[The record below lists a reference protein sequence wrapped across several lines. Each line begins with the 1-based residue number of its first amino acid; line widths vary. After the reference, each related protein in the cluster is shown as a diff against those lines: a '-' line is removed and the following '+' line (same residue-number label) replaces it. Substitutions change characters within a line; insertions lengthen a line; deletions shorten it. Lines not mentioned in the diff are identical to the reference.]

1 MKNMKN
7 IILNALKRCKWIIL
21 FEIIFIIINILLT
34 TYPAKII
41 GEIID
46 LMYNMDELK
55 NVIIQKTGIMLA
67 ICIGILIVRT
77 LWKYLEISMSNI
89 FVTTLRN
96 KLFEKLM
103 KVHLEELKDI
113 KNGQIMS
120 YFVSDIKTMRAFVS
134 RVISTV
140 TRILMTGMI
149 VIGTMSTDI
158 NINLT
163 LAILIPIVI
172 TIIVVVILK
181 SYVEKNY
188 KKAQMAFTDLSEY
201 VQESTD
207 SIRTTKAYV
216 GEEKQ
221 IKEFI
226 EKNKNVRNSNN
237 KLEVY
242 SNLLHTT
249 IQICVG
255 ICYSISIL
263 YGSNLVLQ
271 NKITIGDLVTFN
283 GYIALL
289 VGPMGAI
296 PWIVNK
302 YKRAV
307 VSYNRL
313 NDVFSLKEEDVVINE
328 KKVDN
333 ELQGYIKIDN
343 LTYTY
348 PGTKKEVLK
357 DISLEIKPG
366 KNLGIIGV
374 LGSGKTTL
382 ANLLLKLYRVKENKI
397 YIDGKDINNIDTKV
411 LRENIC
417 YITQENFLFSTSL
430 KENISLFREEYKD
443 EEIENSTKSAI
454 IYDDILQMP
463 ENINTVIGEKGI
475 DLSGGQKQ
483 RVVISR
489 AFLKKSNILIFDDT
503 FSALDNRT
511 QASLLKNI
519 KKLTK
524 NKSCIIISNRISDIK
539 ECDEILVLEQ
549 GKIVE
554 RGTHEELINNKNK
567 YYKFY
572 KDQISKPEDS
582 ILA

>member
-1 MKNMKN
+1 MKK
-7 IILNALKRCKWIIL
+7 IILEVLKRSKWIII

-46 LMYNMDELK
+46 LMYNMDEFK
-55 NVIIQKTGIMLA
+55 NVILQKTGIMLVV
-67 ICIGILIVRT
+67 CIGILIVRT
-77 LWKYLEISMSNI
+77 LWKYLEISMSNT

-103 KVHLEELKDI
+103 KIHLEELKDI

-134 RVISTV
+134 KVISTI
-140 TRILMTGMI
+140 TRIVMTGII
-149 VIGTMSTDI
+149 VIGTMSTDV

-172 TIIVVVILK
+172 TTIIVVILK

-188 KKAQMAFTDLSEY
+188 KQAQKDFTDLSEY

-221 IKEFI
+221 TKEFI
-226 EKNKNVRNSNN
+226 VKNKNVKDSNN

-242 SNLLHTT
+242 SSLLHTT
-249 IQICVG
+249 IQSCVG
-255 ICYSISIL
+255 ICYAISIL

-271 NKITIGDLVTFN
+271 NKITVGDLVAFN

-289 VGPMGAI
+289 VTPMNAI

-313 NDVFSLKEEDVVINE
+313 NDVFSLKEEDVEINE

-333 ELQGYIKIDN
+333 ELQGHIKIDN

-357 DISLEIKPG
+357 DINLEIKPG

-397 YIDGKDINNIDTKV
+397 YIDGKDINDIDTKV

-443 EEIENSTKSAI
+443 EEIENSTKNAM

-463 ENINTVIGEKGI
+463 ENINTIIGEKGI

-549 GKIVE
+549 GKILE
-554 RGTHEELINNKNK
+554 RGNHTELINNKNK

>member
-1 MKNMKN
+1 MKK
-7 IILNALKRCKWIIL
+7 IILEVLKRSKWIIL

-46 LMYNMDELK
+46 LMYNMDEFK
-55 NVIIQKTGIMLA
+55 NVILQKTGIMLVV
-67 ICIGILIVRT
+67 CIGILIVRT
-77 LWKYLEISMSNI
+77 LWKYLEISMSNT

-103 KVHLEELKDI
+103 RIHLEELKDI

-134 RVISTV
+134 RVISTI
-140 TRILMTGMI
+140 TRIVMTGII
-149 VIGTMSTDI
+149 VIGTMSTDV

-172 TIIVVVILK
+172 TTIIVVILK

-188 KKAQMAFTDLSEY
+188 KQAQKDFTDLSEY

-221 IKEFI
+221 TKEFI
-226 EKNKNVRNSNN
+226 VKNKNVKDSNN

-242 SNLLHTT
+242 SSLLHTT
-249 IQICVG
+249 IQSCVG
-255 ICYSISIL
+255 ICYAISIL

-271 NKITIGDLVTFN
+271 NKITVGDLVAFN

-289 VGPMGAI
+289 VTPMNAI

-313 NDVFSLKEEDVVINE
+313 NDVFSLKEEDVEINE

-333 ELQGYIKIDN
+333 ELQGHIKIDN

-357 DISLEIKPG
+357 DINLEIKPG

-397 YIDGKDINNIDTKV
+397 YIDGKDINDIDTKV

-443 EEIENSTKSAI
+443 EEIENSTKNAM

-463 ENINTVIGEKGI
+463 ENINTIIGEKGI

-549 GKIVE
+549 GKILE
-554 RGTHEELINNKNK
+554 RGNHTELINNKNK

>member
-1 MKNMKN
+1 MKK
-7 IILNALKRCKWIIL
+7 IILEVLKRSKWIIL

-46 LMYNMDELK
+46 LMYNMDEFK
-55 NVIIQKTGIMLA
+55 NVILQKTGIML
-67 ICIGILIVRT
+67 IVCIGILIVRT
-77 LWKYLEISMSNI
+77 LWKYLEISMSNT

-96 KLFEKLM
+96 KLFQKLM
-103 KVHLEELKDI
+103 KIHLEELKDI

-134 RVISTV
+134 RVISTI
-140 TRILMTGMI
+140 TRIVMTGII
-149 VIGTMSTDI
+149 VIGTMSTDV

-172 TIIVVVILK
+172 TTIIVVILK

-188 KKAQMAFTDLSEY
+188 KQAQKDFTDLSEY

-221 IKEFI
+221 TKEFI
-226 EKNKNVRNSNN
+226 VKNKNVKDSNN

-242 SNLLHTT
+242 SSLLHTT
-249 IQICVG
+249 IQSCVG
-255 ICYSISIL
+255 ICYAISIL

-271 NKITIGDLVTFN
+271 NKITVGDLVAFN

-289 VGPMGAI
+289 VTPMNAI

-313 NDVFSLKEEDVVINE
+313 NDVFSLKEEDVEINE

-333 ELQGYIKIDN
+333 ELQGHIKIDN

-357 DISLEIKPG
+357 DINLEIKPG

-397 YIDGKDINNIDTKV
+397 YIDGKDINDIDTKV

-430 KENISLFREEYKD
+430 KENINLFREGYKD

-454 IYDDILQMP
+454 VYDDILQMP
-463 ENINTVIGEKGI
+463 ENINTIIGEKGI

-524 NKSCIIISNRISDIK
+524 DKSCIIISNRISDIK
-539 ECDEILVLEQ
+539 ECDEIIVLEQ

-554 RGTHEELINNKNK
+554 RGKHEELINNKNK

>member
-1 MKNMKN
+1 MKK
-7 IILNALKRCKWIIL
+7 IILEALKRSIWIIL
-21 FEIIFIIINILLT
+21 FEVIFIIINIQLT

-46 LMYNMDELK
+46 LMYNIDEFK
-55 NVIIQKTGIMLA
+55 NVILQKTGIMLA

-77 LWKYLEISMSNI
+77 LWKYLEITMSDI
-89 FVTTLRN
+89 FFTTLRN

-103 KVHLEELKDI
+103 KIHLEELKDI

-120 YFVSDIKTMRAFVS
+120 YFVSDIKAMKSFVS
-134 RVISTV
+134 KVISTV
-140 TRILMTGMI
+140 TRIVMTGII
-149 VIGTMSTDI
+149 VIGTMSKDV

-163 LAILIPIVI
+163 LSILLPII
-172 TIIVVVILK
+172 ATTIIVVILK

-188 KKAQMAFTDLSEY
+188 KQVQKNFTDLSEY

-221 IKEFI
+221 TEEFI
-226 EKNKNVRNSNN
+226 VKNKRVKDSNN

-242 SNLLHTT
+242 SNLLHIT
-249 IQICVG
+249 IQTCIG
-255 ICYSISIL
+255 ICYGISIL

-271 NKITIGDLVTFN
+271 NKITVGDLVAFN

-289 VGPMGAI
+289 VTPMNAI

-313 NDVFSLKEEDVVINE
+313 DDVFSLKEEDIQINE
-328 KKVDN
+328 NKVND

-357 DISLEIKPG
+357 DINLEIRPG

-382 ANLLLKLYRVKENKI
+382 ANLLLKLYRVEKNKI
-397 YIDGKDINNIDTKV
+397 FIDGIDINDIDTMAV
-411 LRENIC
+411 RENIC

-430 KENISLFREEYKD
+430 KENISLFRKEYKN
-443 EEIENSTKSAI
+443 EEIEESTKSAI

-463 ENINTVIGEKGI
+463 DNINTIIGEKGI

-524 NKSCIIISNRISDIK
+524 GKSCIIISNRISDIK
-539 ECDEILVLEQ
+539 ECDEIIVLEQ
-549 GKIVE
+549 GEIVE
-554 RGTHEELINNKNK
+554 RGKHEDLINNKNK

>member
-1 MKNMKN
+1 MKK
-7 IILNALKRCKWIIL
+7 IILEVLKRSKWIIL

-46 LMYNMDELK
+46 LMYNMDEFK
-55 NVIIQKTGIMLA
+55 NVILQKTGIML
-67 ICIGILIVRT
+67 IVCIGILIVRT
-77 LWKYLEISMSNI
+77 LWKYLEISMSNT

-103 KVHLEELKDI
+103 KIHLEELKDI

-134 RVISTV
+134 RVISTI
-140 TRILMTGMI
+140 TRIVMTGII
-149 VIGTMSTDI
+149 VIGTMSTDV

-172 TIIVVVILK
+172 TTIIVVILK

-188 KKAQMAFTDLSEY
+188 KQAQKDFTDLSEY

-221 IKEFI
+221 TKEFI
-226 EKNKNVRNSNN
+226 VKNKNVKDSNN

-242 SNLLHTT
+242 SSLLHTT
-249 IQICVG
+249 IQSCVG
-255 ICYSISIL
+255 ICYAISIL

-271 NKITIGDLVTFN
+271 NKITVGDLVAFN

-289 VGPMGAI
+289 VTPMNAI

-313 NDVFSLKEEDVVINE
+313 NDVFSLKEEDVEINE

-333 ELQGYIKIDN
+333 ELQGHIKIDN

-348 PGTKKEVLK
+348 PGTKKEILK
-357 DISLEIKPG
+357 DINLEIKPG

-397 YIDGKDINNIDTKV
+397 YIDGKDINDIDTKV

-430 KENISLFREEYKD
+430 KENISLFREGYKD

-454 IYDDILQMP
+454 VYDDILQMP
-463 ENINTVIGEKGI
+463 ENINTIIGEKGI

-524 NKSCIIISNRISDIK
+524 DKSCIIISNRISDIK
-539 ECDEILVLEQ
+539 ECDEIIVLEQ

-554 RGTHEELINNKNK
+554 RGKHEELISNKNK

>member
-1 MKNMKN
+1 M
-7 IILNALKRCKWIIL
+7 

-46 LMYNMDELK
+46 LMYNMDEFK
-55 NVIIQKTGIMLA
+55 NIILQKTGIMLA
-67 ICIGILIVRT
+67 ICIGILVVRT
-77 LWKYLEISMSNI
+77 IWKYLEISMSNI

-96 KLFEKLM
+96 NLFEKLM
-103 KVHLEELKDI
+103 KIHLEELKDI

-120 YFVSDIKTMRAFVS
+120 YFVSDIKAMRAFVS

-140 TRILMTGMI
+140 TRIILTGII
-149 VIGTMSTDI
+149 VIGTMSI
-158 NINLT
+158 NVNINLT
-163 LAILIPIVI
+163 FAIITPIIVT
-172 TIIVVVILK
+172 TIIIVILK

-188 KKAQMAFTDLSEY
+188 KNAQKQFTDMSEY

-216 GEEKQ
+216 GEDKQ
-221 IKEFI
+221 TEEFI
-226 EKNKNVRNSNN
+226 VKNKNVKNSNN
-237 KLEVY
+237 KLEIY
-242 SNLLHTT
+242 SNLLHTV
-249 IQICVG
+249 IQTCVG
-255 ICYSISIL
+255 ICYGISII

-271 NKITIGDLVTFN
+271 SKITVGDLVAFN
-283 GYIALL
+283 GYIALI
-289 VGPMGAI
+289 VGPMAAI

-313 NDVFSLKEEDVVINE
+313 NDVFSLKEEDVEINE

-333 ELQGYIKIDN
+333 ELQGHIKIDN

-357 DISLEIKPG
+357 DINLEIKPG
-366 KNLGIIGV
+366 ENLGIIGV

-397 YIDGKDINNIDTKV
+397 YIDGKDINDIDTKS

-430 KENISLFREEYKD
+430 KENISLFREGYKD

-454 IYDDILQMP
+454 VYDDILQMP
-463 ENINTVIGEKGI
+463 ENINTIIGEKGI

-524 NKSCIIISNRISDIK
+524 DKSCIIISNRISDIK
-539 ECDEILVLEQ
+539 ECDEIIVLEQ

-554 RGTHEELINNKNK
+554 RGKHEELINNKNK

>member
-1 MKNMKN
+1 MKK
-7 IILNALKRCKWIIL
+7 IILEVLKRSKWIIL

-46 LMYNMDELK
+46 LMYNMDEFK
-55 NVIIQKTGIMLA
+55 DIIIQKICIMLA
-67 ICIGILIVRT
+67 ICIGILIVRA
-77 LWKYLEISMSNI
+77 LWKYLEISMSNT
-89 FVTTLRN
+89 FVTILRN

-103 KVHLEELKDI
+103 KIHLDELKDI

-120 YFVSDIKTMRAFVS
+120 YFVSDIKAMRTFVS
-134 RVISTV
+134 RVISTI
-140 TRILMTGMI
+140 TRIVMTGII
-149 VIGTMSTDI
+149 VIGTMSKDV

-163 LAILIPIVI
+163 LAILLPII
-172 TIIVVVILK
+172 ATTIIVVILK

-188 KKAQMAFTDLSEY
+188 KQAQKNFTDLSEY

-216 GEEKQ
+216 GEEIQ
-221 IKEFI
+221 TKEFI
-226 EKNKNVRNSNN
+226 VKNKKVKDSNN

-242 SNLLHTT
+242 SNLLHIT
-249 IQICVG
+249 IQSCIG
-255 ICYSISIL
+255 ICYGISIL

-271 NKITIGDLVTFN
+271 NKITVGDLVAFN

-313 NDVFSLKEEDVVINE
+313 NHVFSLDEEDVQINE
-328 KKVDN
+328 EKVN
-333 ELQGYIKIDN
+333 EELQGHIKIKN
-343 LTYTY
+343 LTYSY

-366 KNLGIIGV
+366 KNLGIIGA

-382 ANLLLKLYRVKENKI
+382 ANLLLKLYRVEKNKI
-397 YIDGKDINNIDTKV
+397 YIDGKDIIDIDTKI

-443 EEIENSTKSAI
+443 EEIENSTKNAI
-454 IYDDILQMP
+454 VYDDILQMP
-463 ENINTVIGEKGI
+463 ENINTIIGEKGI

-489 AFLKKSNILIFDDT
+489 AFLKKSDILIFDDT

-539 ECDEILVLEQ
+539 ECDEIIVLEQ
-549 GKIVE
+549 GKILE
-554 RGTHEELINNKNK
+554 RGNHAELINNKNK

>member
-1 MKNMKN
+1 MKN
-7 IILNALKRCKWIIL
+7 IILEVLKRSKWIIL

-46 LMYNMDELK
+46 LMYNMDEFK
-55 NVIIQKTGIMLA
+55 NVILQKTGIILV

-77 LWKYLEISMSNI
+77 SWKYLEISMSNT

-103 KVHLEELKDI
+103 KIHLEELKDI

-134 RVISTV
+134 RVISTI
-140 TRILMTGMI
+140 TRIVMTGVI
-149 VIGTMSTDI
+149 VIGTMSTDV

-172 TIIVVVILK
+172 TTIIVVILK

-188 KKAQMAFTDLSEY
+188 KQAQKDFTDLSEY

-221 IKEFI
+221 TKEFI
-226 EKNKNVRNSNN
+226 VKNKKVKDSNN

-242 SNLLHTT
+242 SSLLHTT
-249 IQICVG
+249 IQSCVG
-255 ICYSISIL
+255 ICYAISIL

-271 NKITIGDLVTFN
+271 NKITVGDLVAFN

-289 VGPMGAI
+289 VTPMNAI

-313 NDVFSLKEEDVVINE
+313 NDVFSLKEEDVEINE

-333 ELQGYIKIDN
+333 ELQGHIKIDN

-357 DISLEIKPG
+357 DINLEIKPG

-397 YIDGKDINNIDTKV
+397 YIDGEDINDIDTKV

-443 EEIENSTKSAI
+443 EEIKNSTKSAI
-454 IYDDILQMP
+454 VYDDILQMP
-463 ENINTVIGEKGI
+463 ENINTIIGEKGI

-524 NKSCIIISNRISDIK
+524 DKSCIIISNRISDIK
-539 ECDEILVLEQ
+539 ECDEIIVLEQ

-554 RGTHEELINNKNK
+554 RGKHEELINNKNK

>member
-1 MKNMKN
+1 MKK
-7 IILNALKRCKWIIL
+7 IILEVLKRSKWIIL

-46 LMYNMDELK
+46 LMYNMDEFK
-55 NVIIQKTGIMLA
+55 DIIIQKTCIMLA
-67 ICIGILIVRT
+67 ICIGNLIVRT
-77 LWKYLEISMSNI
+77 LWKYLEISTSNT

-103 KVHLEELKDI
+103 KIHLDELKDI

-120 YFVSDIKTMRAFVS
+120 YFVSDIKAMRAFVS
-134 RVISTV
+134 RVISTI
-140 TRILMTGMI
+140 TRIVMTGII
-149 VIGTMSTDI
+149 VIGTMSKDV

-163 LAILIPIVI
+163 LAILLPII
-172 TIIVVVILK
+172 ATTIIVVILK

-188 KKAQMAFTDLSEY
+188 KQAQKDFTDLSEY

-221 IKEFI
+221 TKEFI
-226 EKNKNVRNSNN
+226 VKNKNVKDSNN

-242 SNLLHTT
+242 SSLLHTT
-249 IQICVG
+249 IQSCVG
-255 ICYSISIL
+255 ICYAISIL

-271 NKITIGDLVTFN
+271 NKITVGDLVAFN

-289 VGPMGAI
+289 VTPMNAI

-313 NDVFSLKEEDVVINE
+313 NDVFSLKEEDVEINE

-333 ELQGYIKIDN
+333 ELQGHIKIDN

-357 DISLEIKPG
+357 DINLEIKPG

-382 ANLLLKLYRVKENKI
+382 ANLLLKLYRVQENKI
-397 YIDGKDINNIDTKV
+397 YIDGKDIIDIDTKI
-411 LRENIC
+411 LRENVC

-443 EEIENSTKSAI
+443 EEIENSTKNAM

-463 ENINTVIGEKGI
+463 ENINTIIGEKGI

-539 ECDEILVLEQ
+539 ECDEIIVLEQ
-549 GKIVE
+549 GKILE
-554 RGTHEELINNKNK
+554 KGNHTELINNKNK

>member
-1 MKNMKN
+1 MKK
-7 IILNALKRCKWIIL
+7 IILEVLKRSKCIIL

-46 LMYNMDELK
+46 LMYNMDEFK
-55 NVIIQKTGIMLA
+55 NVILQKTGIILA

-77 LWKYLEISMSNI
+77 LWKYLEISMSNT

-103 KVHLEELKDI
+103 KIHLEELKDI

-134 RVISTV
+134 RVISTI
-140 TRILMTGMI
+140 TRIVMTGII
-149 VIGTMSTDI
+149 VIGTMSTDV

-172 TIIVVVILK
+172 TTIIVVILK

-188 KKAQMAFTDLSEY
+188 KQAQKDFTDLSEY

-221 IKEFI
+221 TKEFI
-226 EKNKNVRNSNN
+226 VKNKKVKDSNN

-242 SNLLHTT
+242 SSLLHTT
-249 IQICVG
+249 IQSCVG
-255 ICYSISIL
+255 ICYAISIL

-271 NKITIGDLVTFN
+271 NKITVGDLVAFN

-289 VGPMGAI
+289 VTPMNAI

-313 NDVFSLKEEDVVINE
+313 NDVFSLKEEDVQINE

-333 ELQGYIKIDN
+333 ELQGHIKIDN
-343 LTYTY
+343 LTYIY

-357 DISLEIKPG
+357 DINLEIKPG

-397 YIDGKDINNIDTKV
+397 YIDGKDINDIDTKS

-443 EEIENSTKSAI
+443 EEIENSTKSAM

-463 ENINTVIGEKGI
+463 ENINTIIGEKGI

-524 NKSCIIISNRISDIK
+524 DKSCIIISNRISDIK
-539 ECDEILVLEQ
+539 ECDEIIVLEQ

-554 RGTHEELINNKNK
+554 RGKHEELINNKNK

>member
-1 MKNMKN
+1 MKK
-7 IILNALKRCKWIIL
+7 IILEVLKRSKWIIL

-46 LMYNMDELK
+46 LMYNMDEFK
-55 NVIIQKTGIMLA
+55 NVILQKTGIMLVV
-67 ICIGILIVRT
+67 CIGILIVRT
-77 LWKYLEISMSNI
+77 LWKYLEISMSNT

-103 KVHLEELKDI
+103 KIHLEELKDI

-134 RVISTV
+134 RVISTI
-140 TRILMTGMI
+140 TRIVMTGII
-149 VIGTMSTDI
+149 VIGTMSTDV

-172 TIIVVVILK
+172 TTIIVVILK
-181 SYVEKNY
+181 SYVEKKY
-188 KKAQMAFTDLSEY
+188 KQAQKDFTDLSEY

-221 IKEFI
+221 TKEFI
-226 EKNKNVRNSNN
+226 VKNKNVKDSNN

-242 SNLLHTT
+242 SSLLHTT
-249 IQICVG
+249 IQSCVG
-255 ICYSISIL
+255 ICYAISIL

-271 NKITIGDLVTFN
+271 NKITVGDLVAFN

-289 VGPMGAI
+289 VTPMNAI

-313 NDVFSLKEEDVVINE
+313 NDVFSLKEEDVEINE

-333 ELQGYIKIDN
+333 ELQGHIKIDN

-357 DISLEIKPG
+357 DINLEIKPG

-397 YIDGKDINNIDTKV
+397 YIDGKDINDIDTKV

-430 KENISLFREEYKD
+430 KENISLFREGYKD

-454 IYDDILQMP
+454 VYDDILQMP
-463 ENINTVIGEKGI
+463 ENINTIIGEKGI

-524 NKSCIIISNRISDIK
+524 DKSCIIISNRISDIK
-539 ECDEILVLEQ
+539 ECDEIIVLEQ

-554 RGTHEELINNKNK
+554 RGKHEELISNKNK

>member
-1 MKNMKN
+1 MKK
-7 IILNALKRCKWIIL
+7 IILEVLKRSKWIII

-46 LMYNMDELK
+46 LMYNMDEFK
-55 NVIIQKTGIMLA
+55 NVILQKTGIMLVV
-67 ICIGILIVRT
+67 CIGILIVRT
-77 LWKYLEISMSNI
+77 LWKYLEISMSNT

-103 KVHLEELKDI
+103 KIHLEELKDI

-134 RVISTV
+134 RVISTI
-140 TRILMTGMI
+140 TRIVMTGII
-149 VIGTMSTDI
+149 VIGTMSTDV

-172 TIIVVVILK
+172 TTIIVVILK

-188 KKAQMAFTDLSEY
+188 KQAQKDFTDLSEY

-221 IKEFI
+221 TKEFI
-226 EKNKNVRNSNN
+226 VKNKNVKDSNN

-242 SNLLHTT
+242 SSLLHTT
-249 IQICVG
+249 IQSCVG
-255 ICYSISIL
+255 ICYAISIL

-271 NKITIGDLVTFN
+271 NKITVGDLVAFN

-289 VGPMGAI
+289 VTPMNAI

-313 NDVFSLKEEDVVINE
+313 NDVFSLKEEDVEINE

-333 ELQGYIKIDN
+333 ELQGHIKIDN

-348 PGTKKEVLK
+348 QGTKKEVLK
-357 DISLEIKPG
+357 DINLEIKPG

-397 YIDGKDINNIDTKV
+397 YIDGKDINDIDTKV

-443 EEIENSTKSAI
+443 EEIENSTKNAM

-463 ENINTVIGEKGI
+463 ENINTIIGEKGI

-549 GKIVE
+549 GKILE
-554 RGTHEELINNKNK
+554 RGNHTELINNKNK

>member
-1 MKNMKN
+1 MKK
-7 IILNALKRCKWIIL
+7 IILEVLKRSKWIIL

-46 LMYNMDELK
+46 LMYNMDEFK
-55 NVIIQKTGIMLA
+55 NVILQKTGIMLVV
-67 ICIGILIVRT
+67 CIGILIVRT
-77 LWKYLEISMSNI
+77 LWKYLEISMSNT

-103 KVHLEELKDI
+103 KIHLEELKDI

-134 RVISTV
+134 RVISTI
-140 TRILMTGMI
+140 TRIVMTGII
-149 VIGTMSTDI
+149 VIGTMSTDV

-172 TIIVVVILK
+172 TTIIVVILK

-188 KKAQMAFTDLSEY
+188 KQAQKDFTDLSEY

-221 IKEFI
+221 TKEFI
-226 EKNKNVRNSNN
+226 VKNKNVKDSNN

-242 SNLLHTT
+242 SSLLHTT
-249 IQICVG
+249 IQSCVG
-255 ICYSISIL
+255 ICYAISIL

-271 NKITIGDLVTFN
+271 NKITVGDLVAFN

-289 VGPMGAI
+289 VTPMNAI

-313 NDVFSLKEEDVVINE
+313 NDVFSLKEEDVEINE

-333 ELQGYIKIDN
+333 ELQGHIKIDN

-357 DISLEIKPG
+357 DINLEIKPG

-397 YIDGKDINNIDTKV
+397 YIDGKDINDIDTKV
-411 LRENIC
+411 LRENVC

-443 EEIENSTKSAI
+443 EEIENSTKNAM

-463 ENINTVIGEKGI
+463 ENINTIIGEKGI

-539 ECDEILVLEQ
+539 ECDEIIVLEQ
-549 GKIVE
+549 GKILE
-554 RGTHEELINNKNK
+554 RGNHTELINNKNK

>member
-1 MKNMKN
+1 MKK
-7 IILNALKRCKWIIL
+7 IILEVLKRSKWIII

-46 LMYNMDELK
+46 LMYNMDEFK
-55 NVIIQKTGIMLA
+55 NVILQKTGIMLVV
-67 ICIGILIVRT
+67 CIGILIVRT
-77 LWKYLEISMSNI
+77 LWKYLEISMSNT

-103 KVHLEELKDI
+103 KIHLEELKDI

-134 RVISTV
+134 RVISTI
-140 TRILMTGMI
+140 TRIVMTGII
-149 VIGTMSTDI
+149 VIGTMSTDV

-172 TIIVVVILK
+172 TTIIVVILK

-188 KKAQMAFTDLSEY
+188 KQAQKDFTDLSEY

-221 IKEFI
+221 TKEFI
-226 EKNKNVRNSNN
+226 VKNKNVKDSNN

-242 SNLLHTT
+242 SSLLHTT
-249 IQICVG
+249 IQSCVG
-255 ICYSISIL
+255 ICYAISIL

-271 NKITIGDLVTFN
+271 NKITVGDLVAFN

-289 VGPMGAI
+289 VTPMNAI

-313 NDVFSLKEEDVVINE
+313 NDVFSLKEEDVEINE

-333 ELQGYIKIDN
+333 ELQGHIKIDN

-357 DISLEIKPG
+357 DINLEIKPG

-397 YIDGKDINNIDTKV
+397 YIDGKDINDIDTKV

-443 EEIENSTKSAI
+443 EEIENSTKNAM

-463 ENINTVIGEKGI
+463 ENINTIIGEKGI

-549 GKIVE
+549 GKILE
-554 RGTHEELINNKNK
+554 RGNHTELINNKNK

>member
-1 MKNMKN
+1 MKK
-7 IILNALKRCKWIIL
+7 IILDVLKRSKWIIL
-21 FEIIFIIINILLT
+21 FEIIFIIINVLLT

-46 LMYNMDELK
+46 LMYNMDEFK
-55 NVIIQKTGIMLA
+55 SVILQKTGIMIVA
-67 ICIGILIVRT
+67 CIGILIVRT

-103 KVHLEELKDI
+103 KIHLEELKDI

-120 YFVSDIKTMRAFVS
+120 YFVSDIKAMRAFVS

-140 TRILMTGMI
+140 TRIVMTGII
-149 VIGTMSTDI
+149 VIGTMSMDV

-172 TIIVVVILK
+172 TTIIVVILK

-188 KKAQMAFTDLSEY
+188 KQAKKNFTNLSEY

-226 EKNKNVRNSNN
+226 VKNKKVKDSNN

-242 SNLLHTT
+242 SNLLHIA
-249 IQICVG
+249 IQTCIG
-255 ICYSISIL
+255 ICYAISIL
-263 YGSNLVLQ
+263 YGSNLVLE
-271 NKITIGDLVTFN
+271 NKITVGDLVAFN

-313 NDVFSLKEEDVVINE
+313 NDVFSLKEEDVEINE
-328 KKVDN
+328 KKVDD
-333 ELQGYIKIDN
+333 ELQGHIKIDN
-343 LTYTY
+343 LTYIY

-357 DISLEIKPG
+357 DINLEIKPG

-382 ANLLLKLYRVKENKI
+382 ANLLLKLYRVEENKI
-397 YIDGKDINNIDTKV
+397 YIDGKDINDIDTRS

-417 YITQENFLFSTSL
+417 YTTQENFLFSTSL
-430 KENISLFREEYKD
+430 RENISLFREEYKD
-443 EEIENSTKSAI
+443 EEIEESTKNAM
-454 IYDDILQMP
+454 IYEDILQMP
-463 ENINTVIGEKGI
+463 EDINTIIGEKGI

-519 KKLTK
+519 RKLTK
-524 NKSCIIISNRISDIK
+524 GKSCIIISNRISDIK
-539 ECDEILVLEQ
+539 ECDEIIVLEQ

-554 RGTHEELINNKNK
+554 RGIHKELINNKNK
-567 YYKFY
+567 YYEFY
-572 KDQISKPEDS
+572 KNQISKPEDS

>member
-1 MKNMKN
+1 MKK
-7 IILNALKRCKWIIL
+7 IILEVLKRSKWIIL

-46 LMYNMDELK
+46 LMYNMDEFK
-55 NVIIQKTGIMLA
+55 NVILQKTGIILA

-77 LWKYLEISMSNI
+77 SWKYLEISMSNT

-103 KVHLEELKDI
+103 KIHLEELKDI

-120 YFVSDIKTMRAFVS
+120 YFVSDIKTVRAFVS
-134 RVISTV
+134 RVISTI
-140 TRILMTGMI
+140 TRIVMTGII
-149 VIGTMSTDI
+149 VIGTMSTDV

-172 TIIVVVILK
+172 TTIIVVILK

-188 KKAQMAFTDLSEY
+188 KQAQKDFTDLSEY

-221 IKEFI
+221 TKEFI
-226 EKNKNVRNSNN
+226 VKNKKVKDSNN

-242 SNLLHTT
+242 SSLLHTT
-249 IQICVG
+249 IQSCVG
-255 ICYSISIL
+255 ICYAISIL
-263 YGSNLVLQ
+263 YGSSLVLQ
-271 NKITIGDLVTFN
+271 NKITVGDLVAFN

-289 VGPMGAI
+289 VTPMNAI

-313 NDVFSLKEEDVVINE
+313 NDVFSLKEEDVEINE

-333 ELQGYIKIDN
+333 ELQGHIKIDN
-343 LTYTY
+343 LTYIY

-357 DISLEIKPG
+357 DINLEIKPG

-397 YIDGKDINNIDTKV
+397 YIDDKDINDIDTKV

-443 EEIENSTKSAI
+443 EEIKNSTKSAI
-454 IYDDILQMP
+454 IYEDILQMP
-463 ENINTVIGEKGI
+463 ENINTIIGEKGI

-524 NKSCIIISNRISDIK
+524 DKSCIIISNRISDIK
-539 ECDEILVLEQ
+539 ECDEIIVLEQ

-554 RGTHEELINNKNK
+554 RGKHEELINNKNK

>member
-1 MKNMKN
+1 MKK
-7 IILNALKRCKWIIL
+7 IILEVLKRSKWIIL

-46 LMYNMDELK
+46 LMYNMDEFK
-55 NVIIQKTGIMLA
+55 NVILQKTGIMLVV
-67 ICIGILIVRT
+67 CIGILIVRT
-77 LWKYLEISMSNI
+77 LWKYLEISMSNT

-103 KVHLEELKDI
+103 KIHLEELKDI

-120 YFVSDIKTMRAFVS
+120 YFVSDIKAMRAFVS

-140 TRILMTGMI
+140 TRIILTGII
-149 VIGTMSTDI
+149 VIGTMSI
-158 NINLT
+158 NVNINLT
-163 LAILIPIVI
+163 FAIIIPIVVT
-172 TIIVVVILK
+172 TIIIVILK

-188 KKAQMAFTDLSEY
+188 KNAQKQFTDMSEY

-216 GEEKQ
+216 GEDKQ
-221 IKEFI
+221 TEEFI
-226 EKNKNVRNSNN
+226 VKNKNVKNSNN

-242 SNLLHTT
+242 SNLLHTV
-249 IQICVG
+249 IQTCVG
-255 ICYSISIL
+255 ICYGISII

-271 NKITIGDLVTFN
+271 SKITVGDLVAFN
-283 GYIALL
+283 GYIALI
-289 VGPMGAI
+289 VGPMAAI

-313 NDVFSLKEEDVVINE
+313 NDVFSLKEEDVEINE

-333 ELQGYIKIDN
+333 ELQGHIKIDN
-343 LTYTY
+343 LTYIY

-357 DISLEIKPG
+357 DINLEIKPG

-382 ANLLLKLYRVKENKI
+382 ANLLLKLYRVEENKI
-397 YIDGKDINNIDTKV
+397 YIDGRDINDIDTKV

-463 ENINTVIGEKGI
+463 ENINTIIGEKGI

-524 NKSCIIISNRISDIK
+524 DKSCIIISNRISDIK
-539 ECDEILVLEQ
+539 ECDEIIVLEQ
-549 GKIVE
+549 GKIME
-554 RGTHEELINNKNK
+554 RGKHEDLINNKNK

>member
-1 MKNMKN
+1 MKK
-7 IILNALKRCKWIIL
+7 IILEVLKKSKWIIL
-21 FEIIFIIINILLT
+21 FEIIFIIINIRLT

-46 LMYNMDELK
+46 LMYNMDEFK
-55 NVIIQKTGIMLA
+55 DIIIQKTVIMLV

-77 LWKYLEISMSNI
+77 LWKYLEISISNT
-89 FVTTLRN
+89 FVNMLRN

-120 YFVSDIKTMRAFVS
+120 YFVSDIKSMRAFVTK
-134 RVISTV
+134 VISAV
-140 TRILMTGMI
+140 TRIVMTGII
-149 VIGTMSTDI
+149 VIGTMSKDV

-163 LAILIPIVI
+163 FAIIMPIVAT
-172 TIIVVVILK
+172 TIIVVILK
-181 SYVEKNY
+181 SYVEKNF
-188 KKAQMAFTDLSEY
+188 KESQKNFTDLSEY

-221 IKEFI
+221 TQEFI
-226 EKNKNVRNSNN
+226 KKNKKVKDSNN

-242 SNLLHTT
+242 SNLLHIA
-249 IQICVG
+249 IQGCIG
-255 ICYSISIL
+255 ICYAISIL
-263 YGSNLVLQ
+263 YGSYLVLQ
-271 NKITIGDLVTFN
+271 SKITIGELVAFN
-283 GYIALL
+283 GYIGLL
-289 VGPMGAI
+289 VMPMEAI

-307 VSYNRL
+307 VSYKRL
-313 NDVFSLKEEDVVINE
+313 EYVFNLKEEDVEIDG
-328 KKVDN
+328 KKITK
-333 ELQGYIKIDN
+333 ELKGHIKINN
-343 LTYTY
+343 LTYIY

-357 DISLEIKPG
+357 NVNIEIKPG
-366 KNLGIIGV
+366 QNLGIIGV

-382 ANLLLKLYRVKENKI
+382 ANLLLKLYRVERNKI
-397 YIDGKDINNIDTKV
+397 FIDGKDINDIDTKG

-443 EEIENSTKSAI
+443 EEIEESTKNAMI
-454 IYDDILQMP
+454 HDEILQMP
-463 ENINTVIGEKGI
+463 ENINTIIGEKGI

-524 NKSCIIISNRISDIK
+524 GKSCIIISNRISDIK
-539 ECDEILVLEQ
+539 ECDEIIVLEQ
-549 GKIVE
+549 GRIIEQGK
-554 RGTHEELINNKNK
+554 HQELINNKNK

>member
-1 MKNMKN
+1 MKK
-7 IILNALKRCKWIIL
+7 IILEVLKRSKWIIL

-46 LMYNMDELK
+46 LMYNMDEFK
-55 NVIIQKTGIMLA
+55 NVILQKTGIMLVV
-67 ICIGILIVRT
+67 CIGILIVRT
-77 LWKYLEISMSNI
+77 LWKYLEISMSNT

-103 KVHLEELKDI
+103 KIHLEELKDI

-134 RVISTV
+134 RVISTI
-140 TRILMTGMI
+140 TRIVMTGII
-149 VIGTMSTDI
+149 VIGTMSTDV

-172 TIIVVVILK
+172 TTIIVVILK

-188 KKAQMAFTDLSEY
+188 KQAQKDFTDLSEY

-221 IKEFI
+221 TKEFI
-226 EKNKNVRNSNN
+226 VKNKNVKDSNN

-242 SNLLHTT
+242 SSLLHTT
-249 IQICVG
+249 IQSCVG
-255 ICYSISIL
+255 ICYAISIL

-271 NKITIGDLVTFN
+271 NKITVGDLVAFN

-289 VGPMGAI
+289 VTPMNAI

-313 NDVFSLKEEDVVINE
+313 NDVFSLKEEDVEINE

-333 ELQGYIKIDN
+333 ELQGHIKIDN

-357 DISLEIKPG
+357 DINLEIKPG

-397 YIDGKDINNIDTKV
+397 YIDGKDINDIDTKV

-443 EEIENSTKSAI
+443 EEIENSTKNAM

-463 ENINTVIGEKGI
+463 ENINTIIGEKGI

-549 GKIVE
+549 GKILE
-554 RGTHEELINNKNK
+554 RGNHTELINNKNK